1 MNTPLLTVRH
11 LSKTFQAKG
20 WRGKRFTA
28 VEDVS
33 FHIMPG
39 ETYALVGESGSG
51 KSTTGRSLLGLT
63 TASGGEVTFDGRS
76 LLTFG
81 NRQWRDVRKDI
92 QMIFQDPLSSLD
104 PKRSVGYS
112 IEEPLIIHGVRDARR
127 RREQVGQMLCRVGFT
142 AADAQRYPHEF
153 SGGQRQRIGIARAL
167 ILEPKLIICDE
178 PVSALDV
185 SIQSQILNLL
195 MRLQREQGLAYLFI
209 AHDLSVVHH
218 IADRVGVMSRGAI
231 VEEASVPELFAHPQH
246 PYTRYLLQAIPPVHP
261 RLKNQPRNVPMAVRA
276 SGCEFHDGKT
286 CLRHADQYYWLTDTH
301 RVRCNTHAKSNA
313 QRPANLDDLGSG
325 GGG

>member
-1 MNTPLLTVRH
+1 MSAPLLTVRH
-11 LSKTFQAKG
+11 LSKTFQGKG

-28 VEDVS
+28 VRDVS
-33 FHIMPG
+33 FYIMPG

-63 TASGGEVTFDGRS
+63 AASGGEVLFAGQS
-76 LLTFG
+76 LLTLNG
-81 NRQWRDVRKDI
+81 RQWREARKDI

-104 PKRSVGYS
+104 PQRAIGYS

-127 RREQVGQMLCRVGFT
+127 RRQQVERILTRVGFT
-142 AADAQRYPHEF
+142 PADARRYPHEF

-218 IADRVGVMSRGAI
+218 IADRVGVMSRGVI
-231 VEEASVPELFAHPQH
+231 VEEATVPELFAHPQH
-246 PYTRYLLQAIPPVHP
+246 PYTRYLLQAIPPAHP
-261 RLKNQPRNVPMAVRA
+261 RLKNQARELQTA
-276 SGCEFHDGKT
+276 SHDPGCDFRDGER
-286 CLRHADQYYWLTDTH
+286 CIRHPEQYYWLTDTH
-301 RVRCNTHAKSNA
+301 RVRCCL
-313 QRPANLDDLGSG
+313 PGE
-325 GGG
+325 